1 MYSRHAIRKDVTED
15 VNYMTD
21 IKPYRNPKRSFTVGA
36 LLLETLRKLLCSLP
50 EKSQTSINRNLKMCF
65 DKQSLQTF
73 KLRSK

>member
-21 IKPYRNPKRSFTVGA
+21 IKPYRNPKQSFTVGA

-50 EKSQTSINRNLKMCF
+50 EKVKPP
-65 DKQSLQTF
+65 
-73 KLRSK
+73 